1 MIKYYKKSNY
11 GKERIYLEDNKDAKA
26 VQNLTG
32 KKTVTK
38 EDLKNLEKLGV
49 KTRQVVNRI

>member
-11 GKERIYLEDNKDAKA
+11 GKERIYLEDNKDAQA
-26 VQNLTG
+26 VQNLTV

-49 KTRQVVNRI
+49 KTKQVVNRI

>member
-26 VQNLTG
+26 VRKLTG

-38 EDLKNLEKLGV
+38 EDLENLERLGV
-49 KTRQVVNRI
+49 TTKQVVNRI